1 MNPSSRRHTTLQ
13 IVSDQAD
20 DLPDTAQESI
30 EAALGHLQIQTNALC
45 AELAQKSGDQS
56 AERLLQC
63 LVSISAIAL
72 SAAASHVIPE
82 LEKEEA

>member
-1 MNPSSRRHTTLQ
+1 M
-13 IVSDQAD
+13 
-20 DLPDTAQESI
+20 PDTAQESI
-30 EAALGHLQIQTNALC
+30 EGALGHLQIQIQTLC